1 MCEHTKLE
9 MFDLVLGKQDSF
21 LGVIYMCNILL
32 MSFAN
37 IYMVI
42 FAYLCCINVSSNK
55 DIVPLKML
63 QQFFFQCYRSQ
74 SFVTI

>member
-21 LGVIYMCNILL
+21 LRVIYMCNILL

-42 FAYLCCINVSSNK
+42 FAYLFCINVSSNK

-63 QQFFFQCYRSQ
+63 QQFFPQCYRSQ